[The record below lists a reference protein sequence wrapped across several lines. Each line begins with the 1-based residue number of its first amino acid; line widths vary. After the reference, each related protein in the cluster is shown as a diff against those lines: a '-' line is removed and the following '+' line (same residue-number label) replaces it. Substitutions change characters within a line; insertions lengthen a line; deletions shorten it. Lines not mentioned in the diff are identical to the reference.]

1 MSVPRLL
8 RRRGVLVLLV
18 VLGALVVVVTAS
30 RTWLTGSVDDVV
42 LGRSSVSATGS
53 EVAGGVVALALVVVA
68 GAVASATAGPRA
80 RVVALVLTT
89 LAAVAGVV
97 LVVRVVLDP
106 DAALGPIAAAAAGRT
121 GSIETH
127 AVVGAWPWVAMA
139 GFVLATLA
147 LAGLARVRRAAPG
160 LSSRYDAPGRAPASD
175 WDQLTAGE
183 DPTDVGPPPRT

>member
-1 MSVPRLL
+1 MSRGLL

-18 VLGALVVVVTAS
+18 VLGALVVIVTAS

-42 LGRSSVSATGS
+42 LGQSSVSATGS

-68 GAVASATAGPRA
+68 GAVASATAGRRA
-80 RVVALVLTT
+80 RVAALVLTT
-89 LAAVAGVV
+89 LAALAGVV
-97 LVVRVVLDP
+97 VVARVVLDP
-106 DAALGPIAAAAAGRT
+106 DAALGPVAAAAAGRT

-127 AVVGAWPWVAMA
+127 AVVSGWPWVAMA
-139 GFVLATLA
+139 GFVVATLA

-160 LSSRYDAPGRAPASD
+160 LSSRYDAPGRGPESD